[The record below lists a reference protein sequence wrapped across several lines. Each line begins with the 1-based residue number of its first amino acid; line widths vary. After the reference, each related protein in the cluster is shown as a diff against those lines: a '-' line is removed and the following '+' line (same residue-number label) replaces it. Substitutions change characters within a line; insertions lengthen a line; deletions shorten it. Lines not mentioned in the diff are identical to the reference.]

1 MIFGVSS
8 PMDKLS
14 FGIAQIGRAIKII
27 QKKKIII
34 WIDSFGIWTRK
45 FILSFRVDVSVGGQD
60 AINFPHIICD
70 IYNSTSSDTG
80 FVL

>member
-27 QKKKIII
+27 KKKIII

-60 AINFPHIICD
+60 AINFPHISKD
-70 IYNSTSSDTG
+70 AQ
-80 FVL
+80 